1 MSIASEIS
9 RLQQAKADLKTSIGN
24 KGVTVSSSATL
35 EDYPDYVDA
44 IQQGGGSPNLQS
56 KTKSYTPSETA
67 QSESVTADTGYDGL
81 DTVDISVGAISPTY
95 VGSGITQRDSTALS
109 ASGATVTAPAGYYAN
124 AATKTISS
132 GTVVLPSALASSGGA
147 TVTSSGTEITL
158 TKQMTIQA
166 SVTTAGY
173 VSSIPSSTADVTLRA
188 TDANFLAEN
197 IKSGVTLFG
206 KAGSYTGG
214 GTLTVKTA
222 TITKT
227 STGQTLSFTSLSG
240 QPKYWFL
247 RATSNVSSSGSTT
260 YYYVTDLF
268 YDGTNIKGN
277 TFRIGSTRR
286 VQNITSGISQSYSSG
301 TLTITAGSS
310 SGATPGQFYGTTSF
324 GYELVYIY

>member
-9 RLQQAKADLKTSIGN
+9 RLQQAKATLKTSIES

-35 EDYPDYVDA
+35 DDYPDYVDA
-44 IQQGGGSPNLQS
+44 ISQGGSPNLETVT
-56 KTKSYTPSETA
+56 KTYTPTTS
-67 QSESVTADTGYDGL
+67 QQADTITPSSGYDGIGEV
-81 DTVDISVGAISPTY
+81 DVTVNAMP
-95 VGSGITQRDSTALS
+95 
-109 ASGATVTAPAGYYAN
+109 SGAVA
-124 AATKTISS
+124 
-132 GTVVLPSALASSGGA
+132 LPTALASSGGA
-147 TVTSSGTEITL
+147 TVSSSGTEITL
-158 TKQMTIQA
+158 TKQMSIMAT
-166 SVTTAGY
+166 VTTPGY
-173 VSSIPSSTADVTLRA
+173 VSSVPSSTADVTLRA

-227 STGQTLSFTSLSG
+227 STGQTLSFSSLTG

-277 TFRIGSTRR
+277 CFRIGSTRR

-310 SGATPGQFYGTTSF
+310 SGATPGQFYGASSF